1 MTLFT
6 EAIEKVQ
13 AAARAWP
20 VSVVSRETEA
30 THDHPGHMETHMIC
44 REEVWRNERDPS
56 KPLAREHCNQS
67 VFRLI
72 PISSDAAGAPVD
84 QEWIIRPQVILDSI
98 AAHIRQCH
106 DPAIRM

>member
-6 EAIEKVQ
+6 EAIEKAQ

-20 VSVVSRETEA
+20 VAVVSRETEA
-30 THDHPGHMETHMIC
+30 THLQPGHTETHMVC
-44 REEVWRNERDPS
+44 REGGCD
-56 KPLAREHCNQS
+56 QS

-72 PISSDAAGAPVD
+72 PISLDAAGAPID
-84 QEWIIRPQVILDSI
+84 HAWIISVQPILDSI

-106 DPAIRM
+106 DPATRM